1 MKMPKPLYDE
11 LYGKIAALNINMP
24 RYRDHLRTLAKPPK
38 DVEKRLRWDLLY
50 SATDPA
56 WVCDNL
62 YPLDLDDTHIDT
74 ALKRIVKELETR

>member
-11 LYGKIAALNINMP
+11 LYNKIAALNINMP

-38 DVEKRLRWDLLY
+38 DIEKRLRWDMMWGAVN
-50 SATDPA
+50 SS
-56 WVCDNL
+56 WVCDNI
-62 YPLDLDDTHIDT
+62 YPIGMHDTHIDT